1 MRGRGASPRSTL
13 AQPNRVASRRP
24 SRPDNARPDPHT
36 CGLLTAK
43 GWPQGPKARLLVS
56 LGVEEF
62 EQRRQLLGH
71 VGRNGLQIGQAL
83 QVVRDHGE
91 QEKPAADRLW
101 PRRAGE

>member
-1 MRGRGASPRSTL
+1 MCMCMRAPHGKWWSRGL
-13 AQPNRVASRRP
+13 
-24 SRPDNARPDPHT
+24 
-36 CGLLTAK
+36 
-43 GWPQGPKARLLVS
+43 KARLLVS
-56 LGVEEF
+56 LGVEQL

-101 PRRAGE
+101 PRRASE